1 MYRHTLQKNTG
12 FTLIETMVAIFILT
26 LALSALLTLTSNSTF
41 SARYA
46 RNEITANY
54 LAQEVADYIRN
65 DRDNIVFNQ
74 KGGWTNFLNTYGYT
88 GSNACF
94 SASGCYF
101 EPANMLSFPQTV
113 CPGGVCPYFNYDETA
128 TFNDFYTYRT
138 PGTIVKSI
146 FTRKVLM
153 SVPAANPDELDV
165 TIRLDWLNGNLPRS
179 RTLQITLLNWQK

>member
-26 LALSALLTLTSNSTF
+26 LALSALLTLTSNSIF

-65 DRDNIVFNQ
+65 DRDSVVFNQ
-74 KGGWTNFLNTYGYT
+74 KTSWTNFLNTYGYAGLNT
-88 GSNACF
+88 CF

-101 EPANMLSFPQTV
+101 EPANMSSFPQTV
-113 CPGGVCPYFNYDETA
+113 CAGVVCPYLNYDETA
-128 TFNDFYTYRT
+128 GSNDFYTYNPSVVT
-138 PGTIVKSI
+138 KSI
-146 FTRKVLM
+146 FTRKVTM
-153 SVPAANPDELDV
+153 SVP
-165 TIRLDWLNGNLPRS
+165 TIQMS
-179 RTLQITLLNWQK
+179 SM